1 MTILPTPVPRS
12 GPMNPFMAAAGSGVA
27 ERRARRERH
36 LRRLAR
42 LLPALAIAEPTP
54 RARSTVVRAFCT
66 YALLAHDRADE
77 GLTDTLAGIH
87 LTACSLRTSAF
98 NRALV
103 LQLYLGVIVDAAG
116 LADPAGALAGLWL
129 HLGRAV
135 AGFRDLEALALLTAC
150 ERLAYAVAGERPRLV
165 LHAAHDLCRY
175 LTPGSA

>member
-1 MTILPTPVPRS
+1 MV
-12 GPMNPFMAAAGSGVA
+12 AAGSGVA

-54 RARSTVVRAFCT
+54 RARSTALRAFCT

-87 LTACSLRTSAF
+87 LTACSLRTSAL
-98 NRALV
+98 NRTLV

-116 LADPAGALAGLWL
+116 LADPAGALDGLWP

-135 AGFRDLEALALLTAC
+135 AGFGDLEALALLTAC
-150 ERLAYAVAGERPRLV
+150 QRLAHAVEGERPGPV
-165 LHAAHDLCRY
+165 LRAARDLCCQ
-175 LTPGSA
+175 LTPNPL